1 MKTLD
6 SSNKYTNIK
15 NNVITK
21 DPFQANC
28 ITLQIVGDERIQ
40 KELWER
46 KESFNE
52 FLVNPKVRLNP
63 SPATPIDTINRIIG
77 EKYFIDHNINNVL
90 KKITNKK
97 INIED
102 LRSGKKHA
110 SISSIDLQEDVRAIW
125 CKFTKEGN
133 IILYSKENNNDNYK
147 FASKIEDV
155 KNLTDSITGSLRN
168 FKSEKS
174 LGEYVSLVFIKG
186 KREFFYDL
194 TKLIIAIH
202 DKKITIDDIKKEW
215 NDFLKDKEIREE
227 IVEIV
232 KKPSKKKE
240 SIVSDVNGSPIFFDD
255 QDNSNNASS
264 PIADNESNE
273 SKESK
278 ELKNPKELK
287 KEHDDSIDMLNSFIE
302 GIAPPGKIREYK
314 TLTNNALTAQH
325 AYLSYQAKKSWN
337 NGMDNAKKSW
347 DNSLKLIKV

>member
-15 NNVITK
+15 NNVIIK

-77 EKYFIDHNINNVL
+77 EKYFIDHNINNIL
-90 KKITNKK
+90 KK

-110 SISSIDLQEDVRAIW
+110 SISSIALQEDVRAIW
-125 CKFTKEGN
+125 CKLIKEGN

-194 TKLIIAIH
+194 TKLIIAIY
-202 DKKITIDDIKKEW
+202 DKKITIDDVKEKW
-215 NDFLKDKEIREE
+215 DDFLKDKEIREE

-232 KKPSKKKE
+232 EIVKKPSKKKE
-240 SIVSDVNGSPIFFDD
+240 SINIVSDTDGSPIFFDD
-255 QDNSNNASS
+255 QDNSNNASY
-264 PIADNESNE
+264 PIADNES
-273 SKESK
+273 
-278 ELKNPKELK
+278 KELK
-287 KEHDDSIDMLNSFIE
+287 KKHDDSVDILASFIE
-302 GIAPPGKIREYK
+302 SLATPEKIK
-314 TLTNNALTAQH
+314 KDIKHLQNNALITQH
-325 AYLSYQAKKSWN
+325 NYLSSQAKKSWN
-337 NGMDNAKKSW
+337 NGMDNAKKFW
-347 DNSLKLIKV
+347 GNPCKLIKV